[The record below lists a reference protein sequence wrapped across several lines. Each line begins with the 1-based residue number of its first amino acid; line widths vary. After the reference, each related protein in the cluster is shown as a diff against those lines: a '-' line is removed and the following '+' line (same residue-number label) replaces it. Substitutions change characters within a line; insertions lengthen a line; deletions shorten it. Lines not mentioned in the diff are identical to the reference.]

1 MGRRYSRMDRN
12 VNDLFD
18 KYDSSALTFLFILC
32 LIGLWPIA
40 VLLVVFG
47 FIGSLFN
54 EE

>member
-18 KYDSSALTFLFILC
+18 KYDSSAVTFLFLLI
-32 LIGLWPIA
+32 LIGAWPLA

-47 FIGSLFN
+47 FIGSLIS
-54 EE
+54 ED